1 MDISVNF
8 FKICGIALICVILLS
23 LLKKSFGGM
32 DTVVRAGGAIVVF
45 SLLVS
50 GLAESLGAVREMISS
65 VAESSAYLNSSFS
78 LMIKALGVAVF
89 AKLCADI
96 CRDCGESSL
105 ASGIEGAGRIAIISL
120 CIPVIGELMRLALK
134 ILEMGE

>member
-1 MDISVNF
+1 M
-8 FKICGIALICVILLS
+8 KIIIAQLFGI
-23 LLKKSFGGM
+23 
-32 DTVVRAGGAIVVF
+32 GA
-45 SLLVS
+45 
-50 GLAESLGAVREMISS
+50 MISLFS
-65 VAESSAYLNSSFS
+65 IYQQSSRKKL
-78 LMIKALGVAVF
+78 IIC
-89 AKLCADI
+89 KLCADI